1 MEEALSPKKRIQ
13 LFFDG
18 TSNSAARGRWAD
30 ATNIFRLVLATH
42 YEGNQI
48 VHYMPGV
55 GTRRDVFSA
64 VTARGMDEI
73 LREAYVTLAAN
84 YLPGDEIYVF
94 GFSRGGAT
102 ALALAEIISQVG
114 LLHADRLHELHV
126 VWDVYL
132 GHRGRQKL
140 TEAQVQELRNNHIHN
155 HIHESETTKIN
166 FLGLFDPVPGNSW
179 DTLTRFSAVRL
190 NSPKLPEC
198 VVAALSL
205 LAIDDNRNP
214 SFRPVVLSGKSR
226 DEQYLDQ
233 VWMPGVHADVGGCSD
248 FIFLSD
254 VALLTMINQVKR
266 YCPNLVWDTNAIDSL
281 NQRLGDRVQV
291 AISDERPGLLRKLL
305 ISSKRRIGLTDASI
319 SFEQQHPIVERLMG
333 KMIHVR
339 FCRRPYKPDNLPLG
353 LRTFDIEQAHLSL
366 LDFGLQRALAHTNGD
381 TSLSEASL
389 PDTVSG

>member
-1 MEEALSPKKRIQ
+1 MKDALKPKKRIQ

-64 VTARGMDEI
+64 VTGRGMDEI

-84 YLPGDEIYVF
+84 YQKGDEIYVF

-102 ALALAEIISQVG
+102 ALALAEIISQIG

-132 GHRGRQKL
+132 GRRGRHKL
-140 TEAQVQELRNNHIHN
+140 TEAQVQELRNTHIQN
-155 HIHESETTKIN
+155 HIHESETTKIS

-198 VVAALSL
+198 VSAALNL

-226 DEQYLDQ
+226 DEQKLDQ
-233 VWMPGVHADVGGCSD
+233 VWMPGVHADIGGCSD
-248 FIFLSD
+248 FKFLSD
-254 VALLTMINQVKR
+254 VALLTMINQIKK
-266 YCPNLVWDTNAIDSL
+266 YCPNLLWDENAINSL
-281 NQRLGDRVQV
+281 SHSLGNHVKV

-305 ISSKRRIGLTDASI
+305 IRSKRRISPSNASI
-319 SFEQQHPIVERLMG
+319 SFEQQHPIVEKLKG
-333 KMIHVR
+333 KTIHVR
-339 FCRRPYKPDNLPLG
+339 SRHRPYKPDNLPLG
-353 LRTFDIEQAHLSL
+353 MRTFDVV
-366 LDFGLQRALAHTNGD
+366 
-381 TSLSEASL
+381 SLSS
-389 PDTVSG
+389 